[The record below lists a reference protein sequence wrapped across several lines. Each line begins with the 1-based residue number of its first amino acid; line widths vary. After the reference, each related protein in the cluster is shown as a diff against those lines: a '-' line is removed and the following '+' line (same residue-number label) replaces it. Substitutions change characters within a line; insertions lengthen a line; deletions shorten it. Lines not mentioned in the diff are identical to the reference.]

1 MPNMMQEQQFH
12 TGVVALNYAEVP
24 GAGPPLVL
32 LHGGS
37 ANWQTFESIM
47 ADLAARWH
55 LYALD
60 LRGHGKSGR
69 VLGRYR
75 LQDYADDII
84 AFVARCVGMPA
95 TIYGHSLGGMVALLA
110 AAQAPEHVRAVIVGD
125 APLTA
130 ATWNAHLQR
139 DRLMLEGWRALAGG
153 NRPISEVTAGLKQIP
168 IHWPADAPLRPAR
181 EALGEDSPWF
191 PFMAE
196 SLGRLDPDMLAALVE
211 DVQTTAAGYD
221 IEVFMPQIRYP
232 VLLLQGDPAAGGMM
246 TDAEVERA
254 QALLSQS
261 EHVFFPNVGHGLTD
275 KVRLLEAISRVGS

>member
-1 MPNMMQEQQFH
+1 MQEQQFH
-12 TGVVALNYAEVP
+12 SGVVTINYAEVP
-24 GAGPPLVL
+24 GARSPLVL

-47 ADLAARWH
+47 PDLAARWS

-69 VLGRYR
+69 VPGRYR

-84 AFVARCVGMPA
+84 AFIARRVGAPA
-95 TIYGHSLGGMVALLA
+95 TIYGHSLGGIVALLV
-110 AAQAPEHVRAVIVGD
+110 AAQSPEHVRAVIVGD

-130 ATWNAHLQR
+130 DTWIAGLQR
-139 DRLMLEGWRALAGG
+139 DRLMLEGWRPLAGG
-153 NRPISEVTAGLKQIP
+153 NRPFTEVIAGLKEIL
-168 IHWPADAPLRPAR
+168 IHWPAGAPLRPAR

-196 SLGRLDPDMLAALVE
+196 SLGRLDPDMLGALLE

-221 IEVFMPQIRYP
+221 MEVYMPRIRCP
-232 VLLLQGDPAAGGMM
+232 VVLLQGDPVVGGMM

-254 QALLSQS
+254 KALLC
-261 EHVFFPNVGHGLTD
+261 HCGHIFFPNVGHGLTD
-275 KVRLLEAISRVGS
+275 KARLLDAIAVVGGG